1 MDLIN
6 NLKDA
11 FNKDKFEENLVANWT
26 KFVDGQKLLAYVLHN
41 VKNNANTFAN
51 ISSSSLPV
59 KGVSITISRFH
70 WINHAF
76 IIWAEFHVPLSIN
89 SMAEGTME
97 LSLSANGTISH
108 IRTIGNIH
116 SVN

>member
-1 MDLIN
+1 MHS
-6 NLKDA
+6 NLQNIFDK
-11 FNKDKFEENLVANWT
+11 NKFEEFLIANWT
-26 KFVDGQKLLAYVLHN
+26 QFINSSKLLAYVLHN